1 MLSGNIYTFI
11 MTQQYPDPSKIV
23 TKMSI
28 IKKWRNGS
36 VLKKSITYKPELQMK
51 EWALLTEF
59 QTPSIRNGPNLE
71 KEQLLTSLKNSI
83 SQILPSKIVL
93 TAKKTYFSKRTKR
106 LKKKK
111 LIKKYYQN
119 WQKEDFLSTSTTSRQ
134 NSPSLMYPW
143 ML

>member
-11 MTQQYPDPSKIV
+11 MTQQYPDPLKIV

-71 KEQLLTSLKNSI
+71 KEQLLTLLKNSI
-83 SQILPSKIVL
+83 SQILPSKIAL
-93 TAKKTYFSKRTKR
+93 TARKTYFSKKTKR

-119 WQKEDFLSTSTTSRQ
+119 WQKEDFLSTSTTSRH
-134 NSPSLMYPW
+134 NSPSLMYLW